1 MPYRKKRGHV
11 LKIEVP
17 LPKQEN
23 NVWLFVLVVLVALIP
38 CIVDLHEIH
47 LNAVSKYLFVSCNMF
62 CR

>member
-1 MPYRKKRGHV
+1 M

-38 CIVDLHEIH
+38 CIVDLREIH

>member
-1 MPYRKKRGHV
+1 M

-23 NVWLFVLVVLVALIP
+23 HVWVFVEHKTALAP
-38 CIVDLHEIH
+38 RIVHLREIH
-47 LNAVSKYLFVSCNMF
+47 LGAGSKYVFVSCNMF

>member
-1 MPYRKKRGHV
+1 M

-23 NVWLFVLVVLVALIP
+23 NVWVFVERKTALTP
-38 CIVDLHEIH
+38 CTDDLHEIH
-47 LNAVSKYLFVSCNMF
+47 LNAVSKYVFVSCNVF